1 MRMMLRV
8 VVDTESGNRAIA
20 EGNLDKTIRET
31 VERLRPEAVYF
42 VGEEGC
48 RGLWAVIDMT
58 DSAQMPEIAE
68 PLFQMGARVTLT
80 PCMSLEDLQR
90 GMSALR

>member
-1 MRMMLRV
+1 MRMMLKA
-8 VVDTESGNRAIA
+8 VVDNESGNRAMA
-20 EGNLDKTIRET
+20 EGNMDKTIREV
-31 VERLRPEAVYF
+31 VERLHPEAVYF
-42 VGEEGC
+42 VGDDGC
-48 RGLWAVIDMT
+48 RSLWAVIDMT

-80 PCMSLEDLQR
+80 PCMSLEDLQK